1 MPSILEA
8 FKEDEYR
15 LGDLQVRMYTP
26 QTRDQWPIDFLGQLY
41 FKLLGDRYGNRPNG
55 TGILEV
61 LFCGMSD
68 LSYPAIVGYIAN
80 RPLVVLGVW
89 EPIEFEEGY
98 GPVLPTDPTHT
109 FREAGFAFPVT
120 LTGEAPDRSGFFGYG
135 IFREFWGNPMMEPL
149 VMLGL
154 AAIFSEFKLE
164 AVHGLR
170 YAQNDLTARYVRRYG
185 FRDNGT
191 IPAYM
196 LRKGKLVSAV
206 SSTLMREDFER
217 YVENALVEGIRDG
230 QPEPAS
236 PKPDAQSEPEP
247 EPSPMPLFDGI
258 PRFR

>member
-8 FKEDEYR
+8 FREDQYR
-15 LGDLQVRMYTP
+15 LDNLQVRMYTP
-26 QTRDQWPIDFLGQLY
+26 QTRHEWPEDFIGQLY
-41 FKLLGDRYGNRPNG
+41 MKLKGDRFGHRPDG
-55 TGILEV
+55 TGILEY
-61 LFCGMSD
+61 LFCGMTD
-68 LSYPAIVGYIAN
+68 LSYPAIVGYLSN
-80 RPLVVLGVW
+80 RPLVVLGMW
-89 EPIEFEEGY
+89 TSYIGGREGESEQFEP
-98 GPVLPTDPTHT
+98 
-109 FREAGFAFPVT
+109 AGFAFPVT

-135 IFREFWGNPMMEPL
+135 IFREFWGNPIMEPL

-185 FRDNGT
+185 FRDNGV
-191 IPAYM
+191 IPSYM
-196 LRKGKLVSAV
+196 LRRGKLVSAV

-236 PKPDAQSEPEP
+236 PKSDAQPEPEP

>member
-8 FKEDEYR
+8 FREDQYR
-15 LGDLQVRMYTP
+15 LGELQVRMYTP
-26 QTRDQWPIDFLGQLY
+26 QTRDQWPEDFIGQLY
-41 FKLLGDRYGNRPNG
+41 MKLKGDRYGNRPNG
-55 TGILEV
+55 TGILEY

-89 EPIEFEEGY
+89 ERDPEG
-98 GPVLPTDPTHT
+98 DF

-236 PKPDAQSEPEP
+236 PKPDAQPEPEP